1 MADTRTITAPLP
13 IDMAE
18 KIDMW
23 AERNGRTRSWLV
35 REAVGQFLA
44 REAQRDML
52 LQEALHAVDKGQLI
66 PHEDMVAWAA
76 TLGTDEPLPVPE
88 PRK

>member
-23 AERNGRTRSWLV
+23 TEKNGRTRSWLV

-44 REAQRDML
+44 REAQRDVL